1 MTDHSLDSD
10 RALAS
15 QAIPAPAATGDQS
28 LVYESGLEVETRSQW
43 TYARRRFMRHRLAV
57 ASLIVLILILGSGA
71 FASWVAPYPY
81 DGIDLENA
89 GVGPTF
95 DNWHL
100 FGTDLLGRDYFSRV
114 IYGIQTSEKVA
125 FIVALL
131 AVLIGTAVGALSG
144 YYSGW
149 VDNGLM
155 RFTDLMLTLPGLAVL
170 LTAAAFLGHGSPY
183 RVAVI
188 LGFLLWTALARLVR
202 GQFLSLREKDYIDAA
217 KAAGAGDYGSCF
229 GTCFRTARADH
240 RVRHADD
247 RTRHPARGSAF
258 VPRLRNPAPD
268 PRARVADRTGTGRI
282 HGHVVARPVPRA
294 YHRRSSCSASTSW
307 ATACATRSTRPS
319 GYVPE
324 PVLSIKDL
332 TVEFNT
338 EDGIVH
344 AVDGSAT
351 TSFRARR

>member
-1 MTDHSLDSD
+1 MTDHSLESD
-10 RALAS
+10 RTLA
-15 QAIPAPAATGDQS
+15 AHAVVAAPAALGDEG
-28 LVYESGLEVETRSQW
+28 LAYESGLEVETRSQW

-57 ASLIVLILILGSGA
+57 GSLVVLILILGAGA
-71 FASWVAPYPY
+71 FAPVVAPYPY

-125 FIVALL
+125 FIVAFL
-131 AVLIGTAVGALSG
+131 AVLLGTAVGALSG

-217 KAAGAGDYGSCF
+217 RAAGAGDLRIMFRHMLPNCLGPIIVFATLTIGLAILLEAALSFLGF
-229 GTCFRTARADH
+229 GIQPPTPALGLLIAQGQDVSTDMWWLVLCPGLTIVLIVLCINFVGDGLRDALDPTQRIRA
-240 RVRHADD
+240 
-247 RTRHPARGSAF
+247 
-258 VPRLRNPAPD
+258 
-268 PRARVADRTGTGRI
+268 
-282 HGHVVARPVPRA
+282 
-294 YHRRSSCSASTSW
+294 
-307 ATACATRSTRPS
+307 
-319 GYVPE
+319 
-324 PVLSIKDL
+324 
-332 TVEFNT
+332 
-338 EDGIVH
+338 
-344 AVDGSAT
+344 
-351 TSFRARR
+351 

>member
-1 MTDHSLDSD
+1 MASSIRAFAMTDHSLESD
-10 RALAS
+10 RTLAS
-15 QAIPAPAATGDQS
+15 QAVVAGPAAVGADG

-43 TYARRRFMRHRLAV
+43 TYARRRFVRHRLAV
-57 ASLIVLILILGSGA
+57 ASLVVLILVLGAGA
-71 FASWVAPYPY
+71 FAPVVAPHPY

-125 FIVALL
+125 FIVAFL
-131 AVLIGTAVGALSG
+131 AVVLGTAVGAVSG

-188 LGFLLWTALARLVR
+188 LGFLL
-202 GQFLSLREKDYIDAA
+202 
-217 KAAGAGDYGSCF
+217 
-229 GTCFRTARADH
+229 
-240 RVRHADD
+240 
-247 RTRHPARGSAF
+247 
-258 VPRLRNPAPD
+258 
-268 PRARVADRTGTGRI
+268 
-282 HGHVVARPVPRA
+282 
-294 YHRRSSCSASTSW
+294 
-307 ATACATRSTRPS
+307 
-319 GYVPE
+319 
-324 PVLSIKDL
+324 
-332 TVEFNT
+332 
-338 EDGIVH
+338 
-344 AVDGSAT
+344 
-351 TSFRARR
+351 